1 MKQKRR
7 FIVILVLVLF
17 CFVLQSTILH
27 SFALGSITP
36 NLLIVITSSIGFMRG
51 KKEGMITGFVAG
63 LLIDLFFGT
72 YIGFQAFI
80 YMVIGYCNGYFQRLF
95 YDEDIKLPLVLISCS
110 QFTYGLC
117 IFVTGF
123 LLQAKFDFYYYLIN
137 IILPELV
144 YTLLATLVLYK
155 VVRKL
160 NHWLENSE
168 KRSTNNFV

>member
-7 FIVILVLVLF
+7 FIVIFSLVLF

-51 KKEGMITGFVAG
+51 KKEGMLTGFTAG
-63 LLIDLFFGT
+63 LLVDLFFGNT
-72 YIGFQAFI
+72 LGFQAFI
-80 YMVIGYCNGYFQRLF
+80 YMIIGYGNGHFQRLF
-95 YDEDIKLPLVLISCS
+95 FDEDIKLPLVLIGCS
-110 QFTYGLC
+110 EFIYGIIMFT
-117 IFVTGF
+117 TGF
-123 LLQAKFDFYYYLIN
+123 LLRAKFDFNYYLLN

-144 YTLLATLVLYK
+144 YTLLATLALYQI
-155 VVRKL
+155 VRKL

-168 KRSTNNFV
+168 RRSTNNYV